1 MHFVTEDGYQAGCL
15 NITHCHQQSYYDQLD
30 DHTPPTYEM
39 TSQFKLLTTP
49 QQ

>member
-1 MHFVTEDGYQAGCL
+1 MATRQVVKTSVTVNNSPIQD
-15 NITHCHQQSYYDQLD
+15 YDQPD

-39 TSQFKLLTTP
+39 TSQFKLLTAP